1 MKREGFKFFS
11 SEFVTTWNGVITV
24 PIPFDLYFSLQIIAD
39 CASRNPGGRDEIA
52 RSLSTSNKC
61 RWIPPSTVAR
71 REALTQENKDELTF
85 RKVRGILNKLTPEKF
100 RKLSDDL
107 LNTDLNSSKILKGV
121 ILLIFEKA
129 LDEPKYSSM
138 YAQLCKRLSEEAP
151 NFEPPNSACTFRLLL
166 LSKCKDEFE
175 NRSKIAEAFEKND
188 GVLSAEEDER
198 LQLAKR
204 KMLGNIKFIGELGKL
219 EILHEAILHR
229 CCQQLLEKKK
239 HRLGSTKD
247 TAEDLECL
255 CQIMRTCGRI
265 LDSEKGKT
273 LMNQY
278 FDRMARLVENH
289 ELPLRIRFM
298 LKDAI
303 ELRKNRWVPRKAT
316 NVEGPMPI
324 QQIRNESNSDRG
336 FISGNMHGDGRH
348 HGGSDRGHMQEFFRS
363 PLQTRGG
370 MSEMLSHLPLGNGA
384 SNLQQDKFNSYNSN
398 GYQSSGNFRNQR
410 HSGYGGSNGGNQ
422 QNFYPNQGRQ
432 NFNNKQQQQNFPNQG
447 GNKEIA
453 PRFMQK
459 IMQGQVTSNPEEV
472 SLRPA
477 ANSMLFKKNANLPKP
492 PMGMNSGR
500 AIESLLPGGQAG
512 LNQKIPPQMMQKES
526 PILIKQASLDKNKA
540 LKKDKGPNK
549 EEVLKKMD
557 SMVEEYFSSGIVA
570 DAISFYKEQKIPE
583 RFVPE
588 VLLAIQ
594 VKPLDKGDEERELVC
609 SLMVAL
615 KKDALITSTQYMESF
630 KELVNL
636 MSGKVQEIPRI
647 YSHVAG
653 YAAHAIIADMITLSE
668 VAELTEDGAHFPL
681 FMLLLQQLH
690 KSNGKA
696 TLGKLFSDSKVNLL
710 HMLPEGDR
718 TKEFLAQYLE
728 GLDLGFLLPLLRI
741 QSELWKQLQSDP
753 NPNQFYK
760 WIKENLDPTHYVN
773 PGFINA
779 LVTVLIKFITQEST
793 LAEGLDASNPPEK
806 AVLEKEQALLGKF
819 KLVLQSFLHEKFDLQ
834 VIAVYALQVF
844 CHSLQFPKGMLLRWF
859 HNLYDLEVIEEE
871 AFMKWKEDISD
882 DYPGKGNALFQVNQ
896 WLTWL
901 AEADYEEEEDEEG
914 DD

>member
-1 MKREGFKFFS
+1 
-11 SEFVTTWNGVITV
+11 
-24 PIPFDLYFSLQIIAD
+24 
-39 CASRNPGGRDEIA
+39 
-52 RSLSTSNKC
+52 
-61 RWIPPSTVAR
+61 
-71 REALTQENKDELTF
+71 
-85 RKVRGILNKLTPEKF
+85 
-100 RKLSDDL
+100 
-107 LNTDLNSSKILKGV
+107 
-121 ILLIFEKA
+121 
-129 LDEPKYSSM
+129 M

-166 LSKCKDEFE
+166 LGKCRDEFE
-175 NRSKIAEAFEKND
+175 NRSKIAEAFENHD
-188 GVLSAEEDER
+188 GVLSPEEDER

-239 HRLGSTKD
+239 HRLGSAKD

-303 ELRKNRWVPRKAT
+303 ELRRNHWVPRKAT

-324 QQIRNESNSDRG
+324 QQIRSEENSSRGFNSGSMHSDGPGRHGNSDQRH
-336 FISGNMHGDGRH
+336 MH
-348 HGGSDRGHMQEFFRS
+348 EFFRS
-363 PLQTRGG
+363 PLQTRVG
-370 MSEMLSHLPLGNGA
+370 MSDMLSHLPLGNGA

-398 GYQSSGNFRNQR
+398 GYPSSGNFRNQR
-410 HSGYGGSNGGNQ
+410 HSGFSGSNGGNQ
-422 QNFYPNQGRQ
+422 QNFYPNQNRQ
-432 NFNNKQQQQNFPNQG
+432 NFNNKQQQQQNFPNQG

-459 IMQGQVTSNPEEV
+459 IMQGQVMHNPEEV

-477 ANSMLFKKNANLPKP
+477 ANSMLFKKNTNPPKP

-500 AIESLLPGGQAG
+500 PIESLLPPGQAG
-512 LNQKIPPQMMQKES
+512 QKSPPQMMQKES
-526 PILIKQASLDKNKA
+526 AILIKQASLDKNKA
-540 LKKDKGPNK
+540 SKKDKGPNK
-549 EEVLKKMD
+549 EELLKKIDTM
-557 SMVEEYFSSGIVA
+557 MEEFLSSGNTTE
-570 DAISFYKEQKIPE
+570 AISFYREQKIPD

-588 VLLAIQ
+588 ILLAMM
-594 VKPLDKGDEERELVC
+594 VKSLDKGDVEREHL
-609 SLMVAL
+609 SNLMVSIR
-615 KKDALITSTQYMESF
+615 KEALITAVQYMDSI
-630 KELVNL
+630 KELVKQ
-636 MSGKVQEIPRI
+636 MSEKEQEIPRI
-647 YSHVAG
+647 FSHVAG
-653 YAAHAIIADMITLSE
+653 FAAHAISAEMVTLAE
-668 VAELTEDGAHFPL
+668 VAELTEHGAHYPL

-690 KSNGKA
+690 KTQGKVP
-696 TLGKLFSDSKVNLL
+696 LGKLYEDSKVNLL
-710 HMLPEGDR
+710 QMLPEGDR
-718 TKEFLAQYLE
+718 TKERLAEILE
-728 GLDLGFLLPLLRI
+728 DRDLSFLLPLLRI

-753 NPNQFYK
+753 NPTQFYK
-760 WIKENLDPTHYVN
+760 WIKENLDPSHYTN
-773 PGFINA
+773 PGFVNA
-779 LVTVLIKFITQEST
+779 LVTVLIKYITQEST

-806 AVLEKEQALLGKF
+806 AVLEKEQALLGRF
-819 KLVLQSFLHEKFDLQ
+819 KLVLQSFLHEKVDLQ
-834 VIAVYALQVF
+834 VIAVYGLQTF

-901 AEADYEEEEDEEG
+901 AEAEYEEEEDEEG